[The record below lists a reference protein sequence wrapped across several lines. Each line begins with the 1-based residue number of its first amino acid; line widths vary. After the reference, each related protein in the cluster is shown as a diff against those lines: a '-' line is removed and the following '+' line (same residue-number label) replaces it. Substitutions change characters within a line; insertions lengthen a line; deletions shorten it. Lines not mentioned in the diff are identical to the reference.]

1 MNTQPFTL
9 SSSRSF
15 TYLPTDEF
23 SKMHDILV
31 SFDYIS
37 DVYDNYDFQ
46 SYNETPSEG
55 FCVFFYEGNTLSG
68 GGGPGYGLGYLPA
81 SAYDLNNNNLLLT
94 IPVSAPPSTAPGPV
108 YYLRGDGYINGKVAY
123 RNVSTAYLPGI
134 LSCLWTPTGIF
145 SPAIT
150 GWQIVNNNS
159 GVYTVY
165 YSSSSN
171 VDYPIWAIN
180 WQQHNTGIGVGYPIF
195 ERRPFPVFTGKAGGL
210 LGIGFDYTGMF
221 GIINDSAS
229 AIKTPNSVS
238 LKSSYTEN
246 YKHLTTSNNLTSV
259 NYLYPV
265 SLYNSLAIS
274 NTASRVNRVKIR
286 LTDLGKTVEVKI
298 KGWDKNY
305 YSPILNYKYDFGT
318 AYTLDSIKVGL
329 NFSSLN
335 NTSFGIRN
343 FNLAGV
349 IASPTPTVTPTRTP
363 TVTPTVTPTQTGYTR
378 TPTPTRTPTATPTR
392 TATPTITPSIT
403 RTVTPTITKTVTPT
417 RTPTRTPTT
426 TPTVTPTITPS
437 NTPTNTPEITRSQT
451 PTPTTTNTV
460 TPTPTITPTI
470 TPTQGETDPAGVPMQ
485 PGIIIGIDN
494 AYGDP
499 VILP

>member
-1 MNTQPFTL
+1 MSIPLTL

-37 DVYDNYDFQ
+37 DVYDNYDFA

-55 FCVFFYEGNTLSG
+55 FCVFFYEGNSLSG

-81 SAYDLNNNNLLLT
+81 SAYDLNNNSLLLT
-94 IPVSAPPSTAPGPV
+94 IPVSAPPSTNPGPV
-108 YYLRGDGYINGKVAY
+108 YYLKGDGYINGKVAY
-123 RNVSTAYLPGI
+123 RNNSTAYLPGI
-134 LSCLWTPTGIF
+134 LSCIWTPSGVF

-171 VDYPIWAIN
+171 VDYPIWAID
-180 WQQHNTGIGVGYPIF
+180 WKQHNSGIGVGYPIF
-195 ERRPFPVFTGKAGGL
+195 ERRPDPVFTGKDGGL
-210 LGIGFDYTGMF
+210 IGIGFDYTGVF
-221 GIINDSAS
+221 GIINDAAS
-229 AIKTPNSVS
+229 AVQTPNSIS
-238 LKSSYTEN
+238 LKSSYAEN
-246 YKHLTTSNNLTSV
+246 YKHITTSNNLTSI

-265 SLYNSLAIS
+265 TLYNSLAVS
-274 NTASRVNRVKIR
+274 NTANRVNRVKIR
-286 LTDLGKTVEVKI
+286 LTDLGKTVEVKV

-305 YSPILNYKYDFGT
+305 YSPIINYNYDFGT
-318 AYTLDSIKVGL
+318 ATTLDSIKVGL

-349 IASPTPTVTPTRTP
+349 IATPTPTRTP
-363 TVTPTVTPTQTGYTR
+363 TVTPTVTPSITPTQTGYTS
-378 TPTPTRTPTATPTR
+378 TPTPTKTPTNTPTR
-392 TATPTITPSIT
+392 TATPTVTPTITPTITPSIT
-403 RTVTPTITKTVTPT
+403 RTVTPT
-417 RTPTRTPTT
+417 RTPTRTATP
-426 TPTVTPTITPS
+426 TPTVTPTITPT
-437 NTPTNTPEITRSQT
+437 NTPTNTPQVTSS
-451 PTPTTTNTV
+451 PTPTTTTTPTV
-460 TPTPTITPTI
+460 TPTPTLTPTV
-470 TPTQGETDPAGVPMQ
+470 TPTPGEAVPVGLPLQ
-485 PGIIIGIDN
+485 PGIIVGIDIVT
-494 AYGDP
+494 YDP
-499 VILP
+499 LQL